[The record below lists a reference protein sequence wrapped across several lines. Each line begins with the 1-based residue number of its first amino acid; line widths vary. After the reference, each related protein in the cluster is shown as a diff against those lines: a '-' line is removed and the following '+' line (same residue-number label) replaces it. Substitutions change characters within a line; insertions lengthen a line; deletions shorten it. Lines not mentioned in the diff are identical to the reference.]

1 MARPEITAEQKEAK
15 RETILAAA
23 REVFAEKGFHAAG
36 IADIA
41 MRLDVGHGTIYRYF
55 KNKLD
60 IFLTL
65 YDAINADLLRIARG
79 TRPEQ
84 ASNTDEYIAEMQKF
98 YSEFGGIFLRE
109 LSHLSIFFDEVH
121 ADPEIQAS
129 GAVLRDGEVALLHVG
144 EELHRHVDVVPLR
157 RPALELV
164 IARVPISEPHLRDE
178 VGRDVLV
185 LGEVAVEGEED
196 ERVLLG
202 ARPASRP
209 PDVAASAPD
218 RAAAR
223 LHPQA

>member
-79 TRPEQ
+79 TRPDQ
-84 ASNTDEYIAEMQKF
+84 ATNTGEYIAEMQKF

-121 ADPEIQAS
+121 ADPEIRKRFEAS
-129 GAVLRDGEVALLHVG
+129 QVEFQVATERFLQIGRDKGFVRP
-144 EELHRHVDVVPLR
+144 ELHIPST
-157 RPALELV
+157 
-164 IARVPISEPHLRDE
+164 ARILNAMIFD
-178 VGRDVLV
+178 
-185 LGEVAVEGEED
+185 AM
-196 ERVLLG
+196 
-202 ARPASRP
+202 
-209 PDVAASAPD
+209 
-218 RAAAR
+218 RAAASSASESSSNN
-223 LHPQA
+223 LLLLAMTVMEIFTKGALVKA